1 MTQHMTDPM
10 SRIISMPKE
19 ATETTRAANAE
30 LLGSLPFADKRD
42 FDEAK
47 RGFIAP
53 LPEGGVIKNEQG
65 WPVWDMARFSFIKEG
80 TPAADTV
87 NPSLWRQ
94 SQLTMQGGLYKVVDG
109 LYQVRNADLS
119 NLTIYEGEDGI
130 IVVDPLVSVETA
142 RAALDLYYQHRPR
155 KPVVAVI
162 HSHSHLDHFGGVRG
176 VIDEQDVRAGKVK
189 IVAPIGFLE
198 AAVSEN
204 VMAGNVMA
212 RRSMYMYGNQLPPD
226 PKGQV
231 GAGLGM
237 TTSLGTTTF
246 IPPTDVITETGQRMN
261 IAGLDFEFMLAPD
274 SEAPA
279 EMHWYIEQF
288 KAVTAAENCCHTLH
302 NTYTLRGAK
311 VRDPLAWSKYL
322 NETIQRW
329 GSKAEVMYGMHHWPV
344 WGRERVLEMLEKG
357 RDGYRFINDQTLRLA
372 NQGYSPVEIA
382 EMLEFPAELAR
393 HWAMRSYYGT
403 LNHNVKAT
411 YVHYLGWFDGNP
423 ATLHPLPP
431 EEGSK
436 KYVAYMGGAEEVLR
450 KARKAFDNGEYRW
463 VAEVVNHVVFAD
475 PQNQTARALQADALE
490 QLGYQA
496 ESGPWRNFYLSGAK
510 ELREGVQPLPIST
523 SVSPDAMKAISL
535 DLLFDYLGVRLNG
548 PKAAGKTIT
557 LNLQITDTQE
567 ACVLALENS
576 ALNHTL
582 GEQVPDADATLTWT
596 RAGLNKIIMGES
608 SLDKEIEAG
617 ELNVQGKKEALY
629 ELLSLLDTFEFW
641 FNIVTP

>member
-1 MTQHMTDPM
+1 MTEPM
-10 SRIISMPKE
+10 NRITTMPKE
-19 ATETTRAANAE
+19 ASETTRAANTE
-30 LLGSLPFADKRD
+30 LLNSLPFVDKRD
-42 FDEAK
+42 FEDAK
-47 RGFIAP
+47 RGFLAP
-53 LPEGGVIKNEQG
+53 LPDGGVIKNEQG
-65 WPVWDMARFSFIKEG
+65 RPVWDMTRFSFMKEG
-80 TPAADTV
+80 TAAPDTV

-94 SQLTMQGGLYKVVDG
+94 SQLTIQGGLYKVVDG

-119 NLTIYEGEDGI
+119 NLTIYEGEDDI
-130 IVVDPLVSVETA
+130 IVADPLISVETA

-162 HSHSHLDHFGGVRG
+162 HSHSHVDHFGGIRG
-176 VIDEQDVRAGKVK
+176 VINEEDVKAGKVK
-189 IVAPIGFLE
+189 IIAPVGFLE

-204 VMAGNVMA
+204 VMAGNVMS
-212 RRSMYMYGNQLPPD
+212 RRATYMYGNLLPPD

-237 TTSLGTTTF
+237 TTSSGTVTL
-246 IPPTDVITETGQRMN
+246 IRPTDLITETGQRMN

-302 NTYTLRGAK
+302 NTYTIRGAK
-311 VRDPLAWSKYL
+311 IRDPLAWSKYL
-322 NETIQRW
+322 NQTIQLW
-329 GSKAEVMYGMHHWPV
+329 GSRAEVLYGMHHWPV
-344 WGRERVLEMLEKG
+344 WGMDRVLEILEKG

-372 NQGYSPVEIA
+372 NHGYTPVEIA
-382 EMLEFPAELAR
+382 EMLEFPTELAQ
-393 HWAMRSYYGT
+393 HWAMRGYYGT

-411 YVHYLGWFDGNP
+411 YVEYLGWFDGNP
-423 ATLHPLPP
+423 ATLHVLPP

-436 KYVAYMGGAEEVLR
+436 KYVTYMGGAEEVLR
-450 KARKAFDNGEYRW
+450 KAREAFDNGEYRW

-475 PQNQTARALQADALE
+475 PENQTARELQADALE
-490 QLGYQA
+490 QMGYQA
-496 ESGPWRNFYLSGAK
+496 ESGPWRNFYLTGAK
-510 ELREGVQPLPIST
+510 ELREGVKQLPVPS
-523 SVSPDAMKAISL
+523 SASPDTVKALSF
-535 DLLFDYLGVRLNG
+535 DLLFDYLGVRLSG

-557 LNLQITDTQE
+557 LNLQFPDTQE
-567 ACVLALENS
+567 TCVLALANS

-582 GEQVPDADATLTWT
+582 GEQVPDADATLTLT
-596 RAGLNKIIMGES
+596 RVALNKIIFGES
-608 SLDKEIEAG
+608 SVDRELEAG
-617 ELNVQGKKEALY
+617 ELKVQGKKEALH